1 MSEIPTYSATIVI
14 TDIVFTPMSGSVDT
28 TPCTEATLTLMP
40 PPQGQPAGIFT
51 GDGDNGDIIVVTV
64 PKKDPGT
71 VVLNFELPDSA
82 GQYTLLGLAFLP
94 SPDGVGINEFPSI
107 SLSRSEGTSLLAVT
121 DDYLKSDD
129 DITFDYLILIQHT
142 TTGNIGA
149 IDPKI
154 RSGIN

>member
-1 MSEIPTYSATIVI
+1 
-14 TDIVFTPMSGSVDT
+14 
-28 TPCTEATLTLMP
+28 
-40 PPQGQPAGIFT
+40 
-51 GDGDNGDIIVVTV
+51 
-64 PKKDPGT
+64 

-82 GQYTLLGLAFLP
+82 GPYTLLGLAFVP
-94 SPDGVGINEFPSI
+94 SDDDDGVGINEFPSI
-107 SLSRSEGTSLLAVT
+107 ALSRSEGTSLLTVT
-121 DDYLKSDD
+121 DDYTKSDD

>member
-1 MSEIPTYSATIVI
+1 MSQIPTYSATIVI
-14 TDIVFTPMSGSVDT
+14 KDIDFKAMSGTVGS

-51 GDGDNGDIIVVTV
+51 GDGDNIVVTV
-64 PKKDPGT
+64 PKTDPGT
-71 VVLNFELPDSA
+71 VVLNFKLPDSA

-94 SPDGVGINEFPSI
+94 SPEGVGINEFPSI

-129 DITFDYLILIQHT
+129 DITFDYLILIQDT
-142 TTGNIGA
+142 TTGDIGA

>member
-1 MSEIPTYSATIVI
+1 MSETTIYSATINI
-14 TDIVFTPMSGSVDT
+14 TNIVFKAMSGTVGS

-40 PPQGQPAGIFT
+40 QPSGQPEGIFT
-51 GDGDNGDIIVVTV
+51 GNGDNIVVTV

-71 VVLNFELPDSA
+71 VVLNFKLPDSA

-129 DITFDYLILIQHT
+129 DITFDYLILIQDT

-149 IDPKI
+149 IDPRI
-154 RSGIN
+154 RSGIK

>member
-1 MSEIPTYSATIVI
+1 MSETTIYSATIAI
-14 TDIVFTPMSGSVDT
+14 TDIDFKAMSGTVGS

-40 PPQGQPAGIFT
+40 QPSGQPEGIFT
-51 GDGDNGDIIVVTV
+51 GNGDNIVVTV
-64 PKKDPGT
+64 PEINPGT
-71 VVLNFELPDSA
+71 VVLNFTLDVP
-82 GQYTLLGLAFLP
+82 QYTLLGLAFVP
-94 SPDGVGINEFPSI
+94 SSDDGVGINEFPSI

-129 DITFDYLILIQHT
+129 DITFDYLILIQDT

>member
-1 MSEIPTYSATIVI
+1 MSETTIYSATINI
-14 TDIVFTPMSGSVDT
+14 TNIVFKAMSGNVGS

-51 GDGDNGDIIVVTV
+51 GNGDNIVVTV
-64 PKKDPGT
+64 PEINPGT
-71 VVLNFELPDSA
+71 VVLKFTLDVPL
-82 GQYTLLGLAFLP
+82 YTLLGLAFVP
-94 SPDGVGINEFPSI
+94 SSDDGVGINEFPSI
-107 SLSRSEGTSLLAVT
+107 ALSRSEGTSLLTVT

-149 IDPKI
+149 IDPRI
-154 RSGIN
+154 RSGIK

>member
-1 MSEIPTYSATIVI
+1 MSETPTYSATINI
-14 TDIVFTPMSGSVDT
+14 TKIVFTPMSGNVGS

-40 PPQGQPAGIFT
+40 LPTGEPTGIFT
-51 GDGDNGDIIVVTV
+51 GDGECIVVTV
-64 PKKDPGT
+64 PESNPGT
-71 VVLNFELPDSA
+71 VVLNFTLDDSA

-94 SPDGVGINEFPSI
+94 SDDGVGINEFPTI
-107 SLSRSEGTSLLAVT
+107 SLSRSEGKSLLAVT
-121 DDYLKSDD
+121 DDYLKTDD

-142 TTGNIGA
+142 ATGNIGA